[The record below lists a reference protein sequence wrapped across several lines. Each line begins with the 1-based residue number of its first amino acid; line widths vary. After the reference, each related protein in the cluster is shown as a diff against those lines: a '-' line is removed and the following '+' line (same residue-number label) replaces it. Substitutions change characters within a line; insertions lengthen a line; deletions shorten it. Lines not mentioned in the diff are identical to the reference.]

1 MGMAIYGCW
10 RRQLLPQPHKLPITN
25 GMRFLQFTASLLLIL
40 LFGGEAPA
48 QSPKAVPVKLIF
60 DTDMDSDCDDVG
72 ALAMLHA
79 LADKGEVEILAVMTS
94 AANQWSLPCVD
105 AVNTFFGRP
114 DIPLGR
120 YEGKVPATPSKYAK
134 QIAER
139 FPHDNGKGNRVTNA
153 VALYRRIL
161 AAQPDESVVILSVG
175 DLSNLAALLKHA
187 PEQGKPTGEQLV
199 KQKVREW
206 VCMGGNFIGK
216 PAKDDLKLGNNNFT
230 LDKPSSHFAIT
241 HWPGLITFVGR
252 EVGSVPSGLKA
263 GKRLAEL
270 PKDNI
275 VRAAY
280 EYYFDGMV
288 KDRHVADQTAV
299 LYAVR
304 GLRDYWDCEK
314 RGYMDIQPDN
324 TFVWRYEQDK
334 HQYLLKRKVDGK
346 PNDRE
351 IERVIEELMMHQPGK
366 R

>member
-1 MGMAIYGCW
+1 MHISRVMA
-10 RRQLLPQPHKLPITN
+10 
-25 GMRFLQFTASLLLIL
+25 FLAIL
-40 LFGGEAPA
+40 LFPLVSPA
-48 QSPKAVPVKLIF
+48 QTPKPAPVKIIF

-79 LADKGEVEILAVMTS
+79 LADRGEVELLAVMTS
-94 AANQWSLPCVD
+94 SSNPWSAACID
-105 AVNTFFGRP
+105 AVNTYFGRP
-114 DIPLGR
+114 DIPIGR
-120 YEGKVPATPSKYAK
+120 YQGTVSPSASKYAQK
-134 QIAER
+134 IAER
-139 FPHDNGKGNRVTNA
+139 FPQDTGKGERLPSA
-153 VALYRRIL
+153 ASLYQRIL
-161 AAQPDESVVILSVG
+161 SQQPDRSVVILTVG
-175 DLSNLAALLKHA
+175 DLSNLAALLKPIPDDEA
-187 PEQGKPTGEQLV
+187 WWSVLQVEA
-199 KQKVREW
+199 KVREW

-230 LDKPSSHFAIT
+230 LDKPSSHFAVT

-270 PKDNI
+270 PADNI

-280 EYYFDGMV
+280 EYYFDGVV

-299 LYAVR
+299 LYAAR
-304 GLRDYWDCEK
+304 GLRDYWDIEK

-334 HQYLLKRKVDGK
+334 HRYLLKRTVDGK

-351 IERVIEELMMHQPGK
+351 IERVIEDLMMHQPEK
-366 R
+366 K